1 MTGGYGGADIIR
13 GCTVEAVRGEVAV
26 IVGPNGAGKT
36 TAMKALFGM
45 VTLRQGTVRLGGE
58 GSYQPLRFTFLI
70 RVMVIVGGSGNNM
83 GAVLGG
89 FMVWFLW
96 VEAEPA
102 GFWLMDAITAGL
114 AGDHPLRAHLLGS
127 APYMR
132 LFVMGA
138 ILLVVMRFSLRGHH
152 PGAARPLTR
161 PAGGWCPVSEVRAL
175 PIRACDLCAL
185 PTHAVM
191 PGLVPGIH
199 IGLAWRRGVDG
210 RNKSGHDVEG
220 IPRKWIR
227 TSRTGL

>member
-26 IVGPNGAGKT
+26 IVGPNGAGKS

-58 GSYQPLRFTFLI
+58 GSYRPLRFTFLI
-70 RVMVIVGGSGNNM
+70 WVMVIVGGSGNNM

-102 GFWLMDAITAGL
+102 GFWLMDAVTAGL
-114 AGDHPLRAHLLGS
+114 AEDHPLRAHLLGS

-138 ILLVVMRFSLRGHH
+138 ILLVVMRFSPRGII
-152 PGAARPLTR
+152 P
-161 PAGGWCPVSEVRAL
+161 E
-175 PIRACDLCAL
+175 
-185 PTHAVM
+185 
-191 PGLVPGIH
+191 
-199 IGLAWRRGVDG
+199 RRG
-210 RNKSGHDVEG
+210 R
-220 IPRKWIR
+220 
-227 TSRTGL
+227 